1 MQPKISIFK
10 LKDQNFRFW
19 FAIIAKGLATIS
31 LAFVS
36 LLALGLATSVAVF
49 LVNGFQQMIWAS
61 FPFFQQCLQYFCPK
75 IQFAVGLS
83 VFPWKFQAM

>member
-1 MQPKISIFK
+1 
-10 LKDQNFRFW
+10 LKCAVKNDFQVKRSEFQILVRCYSN
-19 FAIIAKGLATIS
+19 G
-31 LAFVS
+31 VS
-36 LLALGLATSVAVF
+36 LLALGLATSVQQYVF